1 MHGVETF
8 GIALRQMHHA
18 RGDDLEAGLFETAQ
32 DLADEVTGN
41 AVGLDDGQGALER
54 HANDSL
60 WGS

>member
-1 MHGVETF
+1 MNHSSGEDTKT
-8 GIALRQMHHA
+8 
-18 RGDDLEAGLFETAQ
+18 GLFEAAQ

-41 AVGLDDGQGALER
+41 AVRLDDGQGALER

>member
-8 GIALRQMHHA
+8 SVALRQMHHA
-18 RGDDLEAGLFETAQ
+18 RGDDFEARLFEAAN
-32 DLADEVTGN
+32 DLADEVTGY
-41 AVGLDDGQGALER
+41 AVGLDDGQSALER